1 MSAEQPPRRPGPV
14 QIPADMN
21 AFNRKLI
28 QDFRANRAQLPG
40 PLAGRTLMLL
50 TTTGAKS
57 GKERIA
63 VLGFGKDGDR
73 CEVIASGNGAP
84 SHPPGYQN
92 LLARPIAT
100 VEVGPDKFKVRARTA
115 GPEEREKLKALVP
128 YIEQQQTLTKR
139 EIPIVVFERHS
150 AAHVSSLGSGQGRA
164 GQSSSISDSKL

>member
-1 MSAEQPPRRPGPV
+1 MSSEQPTHRKPPP
-14 QIPADMN
+14 QIPTDMN

-28 QDFRANRAQLPG
+28 EEFRANRGQLSG
-40 PLAGRTLMLL
+40 QMAGRTLILL

-73 CEVIASGNGAP
+73 YVVIASGNGAP
-84 SHPPGYQN
+84 SHPGWYQN

-115 GPEEREKLKALVP
+115 RPEEREALKRFVP

-139 EIPIVVFERHS
+139 EIPIVVLERS
-150 AAHVSSLGSGQGRA
+150 
-164 GQSSSISDSKL
+164 

>member
-1 MSAEQPPRRPGPV
+1 MRSGAGDEACDKLENMSPEQPTPRKPPT
-14 QIPADMN
+14 QIPSDMN
-21 AFNRKLI
+21 AFNQQVI
-28 QDFRANRAQLPG
+28 ENFRANRGQLTG

-73 CEVIASGNGAP
+73 YVVIASGNGAP
-84 SHPPGYQN
+84 SHPGWYQN

-115 GPEEREKLKALVP
+115 SSEEREKLKRLVP
-128 YIEQQQTLTKR
+128 YIEQQQTLTTR
-139 EIPIVVFERHS
+139 EIPIVV
-150 AAHVSSLGSGQGRA
+150 LDRA
-164 GQSSSISDSKL
+164 G

>member
-1 MSAEQPPRRPGPV
+1 MSPDQPTRKPPP

-28 QDFRANRAQLPG
+28 EDFRANGGKLSG

-57 GKERIA
+57 GKERTA

-73 CEVIASGNGAP
+73 YVVIASANGAP
-84 SHPPGYQN
+84 SHPAWYHN
-92 LLARPIAT
+92 LQARPIAT
-100 VEVGPDKFKVRARTA
+100 VELGPDKFKVRARTA
-115 GPEEREKLKALVP
+115 GPQEREKLKHAVP

-139 EIPIVVFERHS
+139 EIPIVVLER
-150 AAHVSSLGSGQGRA
+150 
-164 GQSSSISDSKL
+164 